1 MRARLGWVEGKMYK
15 GLRVEWSGR
24 GMCRRGLGLDGL
36 GPKDDVE
43 GAEGWVGVERDVGSR
58 G

>member
-1 MRARLGWVEGKMYK
+1 MYK

-36 GPKDDVE
+36 GPEGDVE

-58 G
+58 N